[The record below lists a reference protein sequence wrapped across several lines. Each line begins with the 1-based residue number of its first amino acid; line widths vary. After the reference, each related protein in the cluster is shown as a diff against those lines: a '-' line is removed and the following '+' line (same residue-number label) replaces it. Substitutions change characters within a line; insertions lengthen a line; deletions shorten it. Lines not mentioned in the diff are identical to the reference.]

1 LREAK
6 KIVHEKALDM
16 AQVQINMKKMEKEVQ
31 SLAYYQFKVKDLEE
45 QNTRLRLANESLQR
59 QCRITLRKVHNNNN
73 NNSTNFNTKTSINN
87 TDNTSKVK
95 QRPVS
100 ASAVLSSINIE
111 DSFEKSSKN
120 NNENYLLLSELKLIR
135 EKNYNLEQMVSSLRH
150 KLAIARAYP
159 LKSASAGPLE
169 VELKSNK
176 TFKNTT
182 TNSDVINTTDS
193 ISVHMNTR
201 TSLLGNEDDDES
213 YYNTD
218 NIRER
223 EEIRHKRTEE
233 LSSGLRNK
241 ILVRQTTNQEHDPHT
256 ESIRKTKKFP
266 KQMKIL
272 NKFL

>member
-1 LREAK
+1 
-6 KIVHEKALDM
+6 VHEKALDM

-73 NNSTNFNTKTSINN
+73 NNNNGSSTNLNTKTSINN
-87 TDNTSKVK
+87 TDNTTSKVK

-120 NNENYLLLSELKLIR
+120 NNENNLLLSELKLTR
-135 EKNYNLEQMVSSLRH
+135 EKNYNLEQKVSSLRH

-182 TNSDVINTTDS
+182 IKSDAINTTDS
-193 ISVHMNTR
+193 INAHMNTR

-218 NIRER
+218 NTRER
-223 EEIRHKRTEE
+223 EEIRQKRTEE

-272 NKFL
+272 NKFLN